1 MSGTLAGGRKA
12 AKTNKMRHGDDFYK
26 RIGSKGGSHS
36 CNGGFASDKVGKD
49 GLTGRERARLVG
61 AEGGRKSIR
70 GSSYETLA
78 KLREN
83 HTTIV
88 EMLRRGETI
97 REISRA
103 TGIPVNTLSR
113 RREPIARAPRTKAAH
128 NGRLCAKGENTTGS
142 CKLQRTDLHRR
153 PRGYEPRGLLLPH
166 SALSVT

>member
-36 CNGGFASDKVGKD
+36 CNGGFASEKVGKD
-49 GLTGRERARLVG
+49 GLTGRERAKLVG

-78 KLREN
+78 KLRIN
-83 HTTIV
+83 HTTIA
-88 EMLRRGETI
+88 EMLRKGETLK
-97 REISRA
+97 EISRA

-113 RREPIARAPRTKAAH
+113 RIEKIGTTER
-128 NGRLCAKGENTTGS
+128 RL
-142 CKLQRTDLHRR
+142 RD
-153 PRGYEPRGLLLPH
+153 
-166 SALSVT
+166 V